1 MGVSVQPEREYSS
14 DNPFAPKKGA
24 KKYSPNNPFVTPRDT
39 GDITLPK
46 TEADD
51 VSTKQRA
58 PAPYLTGEFAGIH
71 PTPLKLL
78 VRPPSDLRTGPAPI
92 PAAADA
98 VRVKADP
105 SGSGHLPGQSESL
118 PNALAESAM
127 ETITHPLRT
136 AVEIAETP
144 ARAGYALGKYTRG
157 EGSGKEAAI
166 GALQT
171 AVMLGAGPAEKL
183 IEPAAA
189 RVLGETAGPIVTRAA
204 VGAGGGAAFSPDRPA
219 VGAIL
224 GATIGGASGAK
235 VSDETVPE
243 RKKRLISPTQKAV
256 ADHVTEERESPP
268 ALHLERRATPR
279 ENAPVWTQ
287 EERDAYHAEQIAAQR
302 EGLKNWRPGH
312 PAPQLTDP
320 LHPNEAEA
328 IFKRGATEPF
338 PYQTAGDLADKAVGD
353 QVEYRHAGVGLVPEA
368 AKKVRDVVGSALYS
382 PAAAIRE
389 SHPDLTAAG
398 EAAISAPANARHIGH
413 VQTRWVTEGVD
424 PKAADAFL
432 PQLQLDRLNHLMARD
447 PSLIH
452 DPAFAKNLADL
463 QSRVPQ
469 GFHETPE
476 FKQMADRYKNLILSQ
491 TEPAAAA
498 AGLKPEQFA
507 ELPNGY
513 ARLVPSE
520 TAPEGTYADYVGGTG
535 AKKLPTT
542 RLTTAQ
548 SASGTGAYTNSLA
561 ETVTADA
568 LDKIVKARHNQFYQQ
583 LLKEG
588 TVLEDPR
595 AAVPEGQS
603 KIMFNDL
610 GNVISDPAQAKITLS
625 VPNDVA
631 MYAKHVFNAL
641 NETGPTTPAG
651 VAAKGAS
658 RAAGGLALL
667 ANPAAATSHSLTLA
681 NTVGTVPEVGKP
693 LNNLVG
699 VVPGGTTL
707 KGAFD
712 IAAVDR
718 TTPETRSLE
727 QRLSRIGA
735 LRPEMSH
742 PESGFG
748 KIMAD
753 MRAKL
758 GPFGK
763 VLSPHEILFGED
775 GIDKRSRIALAEKYI
790 QAADARGI
798 PVTDAALR
806 EFVVQHA
813 GDYIKGNAGAL
824 VNHLQDSN
832 MALFARMGVTRVTN
846 AAKSA
851 VGKSGLPEATAG
863 QKAADIAATLS
874 RGIAGYGV
882 GLTALNYILS
892 GHSPLSNE
900 PGHMADLEYST
911 DEKGKKHYVR
921 GAVLNPLVST
931 AARMGGESAIRGD
944 PSGVARDITNTALG
958 VATSHPMLRG
968 AVEASTGRQPY
979 VERDGS
985 FLRTVPPELASGDQ
999 VTGRLRAATRDM
1011 TAAGQA
1017 LGATSEKNP
1026 GVPGGKALSY
1036 LAPPITATATPG
1048 GESRAKAQSAKDWLD
1063 DRTMQV
1069 YRAAGDTAKQQKII
1083 DQAIE
1088 DAKKFNEENDGNQ
1101 VTIGMVQHD
1110 LRRAMAKANSGIHRP
1125 NRLVRPVAR

>member
-1 MGVSVQPEREYSS
+1 MAPSVRPQTIQDDLADLRSRQ
-14 DNPFAPKKGA
+14 A
-24 KKYSPNNPFVTPRDT
+24 KPRSIAQDLARIRGDT
-39 GDITLPK
+39 GDIDLRTP
-46 TEADD
+46 ADD
-51 VSTKQRA
+51 VSTKQSA
-58 PAPYLTGEFAGIH
+58 PPPYLTGEFAGIH

-78 VRPPSDLRTGPAPI
+78 VRPPADVRTGPAPI

-98 VRVKADP
+98 ARVKADL
-105 SGSGHLPGQSESL
+105 SGTGHLPGQGESL
-118 PNALAESAM
+118 PNAVAESAM
-127 ETITHPLRT
+127 ETITHPVRT

-144 ARAGYALGKYTRG
+144 GKAGYAVGKYARG

-171 AVMLGAGPAEKL
+171 AVMLGAGPAERL
-183 IEPAAA
+183 IEPVAA
-189 RVLGETAGPIVTRAA
+189 RALGETAGPIVTRAA
-204 VGAGGGAAFSPDRPA
+204 LGAGGGAAFSPDRPA
-219 VGAIL
+219 VGATL
-224 GATIGGASGAK
+224 GAAIGGASGAK
-235 VSDETVPE
+235 VPDETAPE
-243 RKKRLISPTQKAV
+243 GKKRLISPTQKAV
-256 ADHVTEERESPP
+256 AEHVTEERQSPEAPP
-268 ALHLERRATPR
+268 ALFIERRSTPSTNR
-279 ENAPVWTQ
+279 PVWTP
-287 EERDAYHAEQIAAQR
+287 EERAAYHVEQTGRYNRAER
-302 EGLKNWRPGH
+302 LSRPES
-312 PAPQLTDP
+312 PAEVDQTF
-320 LHPNEAEA
+320 E
-328 IFKRGATEPF
+328 RGRTEPF
-338 PYQTAGDLADKAVGD
+338 PYQTASELADNAVGD
-353 QVEYRHAGVGLVPEA
+353 LEYRHSGVGIIPET
-368 AKKVRDVVGSALYS
+368 AKRVRAVVGSALYS

-389 SHPDLTAAG
+389 SHPELTAAG
-398 EAAISAPANARHIGH
+398 EAAISAPANARHIGQ
-413 VQTRWVTEGVD
+413 VQTKWVTDGVD

-447 PSLIH
+447 PSLVQ
-452 DPAFAKNLADL
+452 DPAFAKNLFDL

-476 FKQMADRYKNLILSQ
+476 FRQMAERYKNLILSQ
-491 TEPAAAA
+491 TEPAAAS

-507 ELPNGY
+507 QLPNGY
-513 ARLVPSE
+513 VRLVASE
-520 TAPEGTYADYVGGTG
+520 TAPEGTYADFVGGSG
-535 AKKLPTT
+535 PKKLPTT

-548 SASGTGAYTNSLA
+548 KASGTGAYTNSLA

-568 LDKIVKARHNQFYQQ
+568 LDKIVKARHNEFYQR

-595 AAVPEGQS
+595 ASVPEGQA
-603 KIMFNDL
+603 KIMFNDQR
-610 GNVISDPAQAKITLS
+610 GIITDPAQAKVTLA

-631 MYAKHVFNAL
+631 MYAKHVFKTL

-651 VAAKGAS
+651 VAARGAS

-699 VVPGGTTL
+699 VVPGGTTA

-712 IAAVDR
+712 IATIDR
-718 TTPETRSLE
+718 TTPETRALE

-735 LRPEMSH
+735 LRPEMTH
-742 PESGFG
+742 PEKGFG
-748 KIMAD
+748 KVLED
-753 MRAKL
+753 MRGKL

-775 GIDKRSRIALAEKYI
+775 GIDKRSRIALADKYI

-851 VGKSGLPEATAG
+851 VGKSGLPEATKL
-863 QKAADIAATLS
+863 QKASDIASTLT
-874 RGIAGYGV
+874 RGIVGYGV
-882 GLTALNYILS
+882 GLTALNYVLS

-900 PGHMADLEYST
+900 PGHMADLEYKT
-911 DEKGKKHYVR
+911 DEQGKKHYIR

-931 AARMGGESAIRGD
+931 AVRMGAESAVRGD
-944 PSGVARDITNTALG
+944 PAGVARDVTNTALG
-958 VATSHPMLRG
+958 VGTSHPLVRG
-968 AVEASTGRQPY
+968 AVEATTGRQPY
-979 VERDGS
+979 VERDGT

-999 VTGRLRAATRDM
+999 VTGRLKAAARDM
-1011 TAAGQA
+1011 TAAGQF

-1026 GVPGGKALSY
+1026 GLPGGKALSY
-1036 LAPPITATATPG
+1036 LTPPITATASPG
-1048 GESRAKAQSAKDWLD
+1048 GESRVKAQSARDWLD

-1069 YRAAGDTAKQQKII
+1069 YRAAGDTTKQQKII

-1088 DAKKFNEENDGNQ
+1088 DAKKFNESNEDDQ
-1101 VTIGMVQHD
+1101 VTIGMVQRD
-1110 LRRAMAKANSGIHRP
+1110 LRRAAAKANSGIRRP
-1125 NRLVRPVAR
+1125 NRLVRPTAR